1 MVKSRLKKI
10 LQSSLLLRGD
20 GIIQVESNGF
30 WKYRSPPTKSLK
42 KAAALFQQIGGEVV
56 IEIGTGIHGDM
67 AGNSILVWARETR
80 AKKII
85 AIDLDPEQI
94 EDAKSKTKVYS
105 NVHLV
110 IDDGIDYLS
119 KCDLKIDLLYLDY
132 WVSDPAG
139 AVPGTGRAES
149 YRAAYAA
156 ARYKMNDKSIILIDD
171 TDHVHPWKHTYIVPD
186 ARKDGYV
193 VLYTGRQT
201 LMMR

>member
-80 AKKII
+80 AKK
-85 AIDLDPEQI
+85 
-94 EDAKSKTKVYS
+94 S
-105 NVHLV
+105 
-110 IDDGIDYLS
+110 
-119 KCDLKIDLLYLDY
+119 LLL
-132 WVSDPAG
+132 
-139 AVPGTGRAES
+139 T
-149 YRAAYAA
+149 
-156 ARYKMNDKSIILIDD
+156 
-171 TDHVHPWKHTYIVPD
+171 
-186 ARKDGYV
+186 
-193 VLYTGRQT
+193 
-201 LMMR
+201 